1 MNIVHY
7 TDINNAIRGDVDGF
21 IRGCCE
27 SYDEKCRSVA
37 EHISER
43 ADKHPIILL
52 AGPSGSGKTT
62 TAMKIEGYLDKMG
75 FETHTISM
83 DDYFLPKDRIQIFDE
98 NNHIDYESPYRI
110 DIELL
115 QQQMHMIANCEPV
128 EVPGFDFKT
137 QERIKGRTLERKKGE
152 LVLFEG
158 IHALNPEVTGFE
170 DIASC
175 IYVSVRTRIQISDG
189 QLIHPEFIR
198 VMRRIIRDKNFRG
211 RTAAETLEMYDSVQ
225 RGENLYILPFKHRA
239 HYHIDTFHGFEA
251 SVYKGYIEEELDDLK
266 AECPDYERFKAIEL
280 LTKELDCIEP
290 QLVPEDALMREFIGG

>member
-1 MNIVHY
+1 MNIVHF

-98 NNHIDYESPYRI
+98 NNRIDYESPYRI

-128 EVPGFDFKT
+128 EIPGFDFKT

-266 AECPDYERFKAIEL
+266 AEYPDYERFKAIEL